1 MFLCSG
7 GGKDCM
13 YHVLFSCSGCKA
25 FLAYNI
31 KIS

>member
-1 MFLCSG
+1 MFLCS

-13 YHVLFSCSGCKA
+13 YHVLFLCSGCKV